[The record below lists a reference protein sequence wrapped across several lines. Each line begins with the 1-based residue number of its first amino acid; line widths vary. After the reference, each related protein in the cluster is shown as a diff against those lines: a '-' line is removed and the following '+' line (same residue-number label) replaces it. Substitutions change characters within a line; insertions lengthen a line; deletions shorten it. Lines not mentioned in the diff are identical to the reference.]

1 MEGEEEGPDYEGF
14 CRQIVKTMS
23 DSLEQRTFRT
33 VSLYQ
38 VSTTKPAKGRVSHSS
53 HVISRRRSGTWCPSS
68 PSPWWTATP
77 TSSSS

>member
-1 MEGEEEGPDYEGF
+1 MEGEGEEEGPDYEGF

-38 VSTTKPAKGRVSHSS
+38 VSTTEPAIGRVSHM
-53 HVISRRRSGTWCPSS
+53 IS
-68 PSPWWTATP
+68 
-77 TSSSS
+77 